1 MSFSYDP
8 TFTPPFPR
16 LPVIVTPVANG
27 AQSAALSGLIDTGA
41 DATLIPQAQLQAI
54 KAKEIYRARLRSH
67 WGEARTVSVYLV
79 DLQVAGHDLPGIEV
93 IADELAEDVLLGRNV
108 LNRLILLLDGPAE
121 ETDAL
126 SKRSGRRATI

>member
-1 MSFSYDP
+1 MPFSYDP

-16 LPVIVTPVANG
+16 LPVIVTPVESV

-67 WGEARTVSVYLV
+67 WGESRTVSVYLV
-79 DLQVAGHDLPGIEV
+79 DLQVADHNLPGIEV
-93 IADELAEDVLLGRNV
+93 IADDITEDVLLGRNV
-108 LNRLILLLDGPAE
+108 LNRLILLLDGPAGE
-121 ETDAL
+121 ADVL
-126 SKRSGRRATI
+126 SKRPGRR

>member
-1 MSFSYDP
+1 MPFSYDP

-16 LPVIVTPVANG
+16 LPVIVTPIESG

-67 WGEARTVSVYLV
+67 WGESRTVSVHLV
-79 DLQVAGHDLPGIEV
+79 DLQVAGHNLPGIEV
-93 IADELAEDVLLGRNV
+93 IAEDLTEDVLLGRNV
-108 LNRLILLLDGPAE
+108 LNRLILLLDGPGASADVV
-121 ETDAL
+121 T
-126 SKRSGRRATI
+126 RRPGRR